1 MEGHAAGCI
10 LRNDAALPAHHIALM
25 SKPQEQVTLDS
36 VLIDSI
42 ADWLMEQAL
51 AETPM
56 VDLVEGCCQRMRAA
70 GIPILRALVSHG
82 TLHPLYEAVWHTWHR
97 ENGMGTYQMP
107 HGSMGEAVFQAS
119 PFFHMM
125 ETGVPFVRRRLTGE
139 EAMLDFPALTD
150 FRDQGGTDY
159 IAAHVPFG
167 RAGENGSTRGIFLS
181 WTSDRPSG
189 FADGDIAALRRIQKR
204 LAVAAKIRIKT
215 EIAQNVLTAYLGA
228 DAGAKVLGGNIRRGD
243 TETVHSVIWYS
254 DMRNSTRLAETMAP
268 EDYLATLNSV
278 FEATAGPVIEEG
290 GEVLL
295 LIGDAVLALFPT
307 AKMTEHEAAA
317 AAGRA
322 SKEALRRL
330 EALNA
335 ERRNGGLPTVSCGIA
350 LHVGDLTYGNIGI
363 PQRLQF
369 TAIGPAANQVARI
382 ETLTKVLERP
392 LLASAAFARLLDCP
406 WQSVGSHALRGVS
419 DPIEV
424 FAP

>member
-1 MEGHAAGCI
+1 MKGA
-10 LRNDAALPAHHIALM
+10 RRTNPHHIAQM

-56 VDLVEGCCQRMRAA
+56 ADLVRGCCERMRAA
-70 GIPILRALVSHG
+70 GIPIWRVLVSPA

-97 ENGMGTYQMP
+97 EKGMGTYQMP
-107 HGSMGEAVFQAS
+107 HGVMGEEVFRAS
-119 PFFHMM
+119 AFFHML

-139 EAMLDFPALTD
+139 EAMFDFPALAD

-167 RAGENGSTRGIFLS
+167 DPRENGNRPGIFLS

-189 FADGDIAALRRIQKR
+189 FVDADIAALRRIQKR

-243 TETVHSVIWYS
+243 TETVHSVIWFS

-268 EDYLATLNSV
+268 QDYLATLNAV

-295 LIGDAVLALFPT
+295 LIGDAVLVLFPT
-307 AKMTEHEAAA
+307 GRQTERQAAA
-317 AAGRA
+317 AAERA
-322 SKEALRRL
+322 AFQALDRL
-330 EALNA
+330 AALNV
-335 ERRNGGLPTVSCGIA
+335 ERSAAALPGVACGIA
-350 LHVGDLTYGNIGI
+350 LHVGDLTYGNVGV

-392 LLASAAFARLLDCP
+392 LLASAAFAHLVDGP
-406 WQSVGSHALRGVS
+406 WQSLGSHALRGVPE
-419 DPIEV
+419 PIEV
-424 FAP
+424 FSPVG